1 MNNSL
6 YLIKKKKTS
15 LYAHF
20 HNQTSSPQNFY
31 RSYWDL
37 LSKLT
42 TLMTNIL
49 LLLNIIIS
57 YKYVMET
64 YNLFLSKPTA
74 FGRDF
79 GIMKEEQ
86 KLVVLFCRDYHN
98 WGIWCWNMLGILFW
112 SQDVY
117 LAGAFKFN
125 FSFLTFIKYKYT
137 SSTLLAKCFQ

>member
-1 MNNSL
+1 MHIFI
-6 YLIKKKKTS
+6 IKLLAYKIFTG
-15 LYAHF
+15 
-20 HNQTSSPQNFY
+20 SS
-31 RSYWDL
+31 WDL

-86 KLVVLFCRDYHN
+86 KLVVLFCRGYRN

-117 LAGAFKFN
+117 LAGAYKFN
-125 FSFLTFIKYKYT
+125 FFFFFLTFSKYKYT
-137 SSTLLAKCFQ
+137 FSILSTKCFQ

>member
-1 MNNSL
+1 MHIFIIKLLSHKIFTGSSL
-6 YLIKKKKTS
+6 
-15 LYAHF
+15 
-20 HNQTSSPQNFY
+20 
-31 RSYWDL
+31 DL

-42 TLMTNIL
+42 TLMTNVL

-79 GIMKEEQ
+79 GITKEEQ

-98 WGIWCWNMLGILFW
+98 WGMWCWLKMFV
-112 SQDVY
+112 SST
-117 LAGAFKFN
+117 FF
-125 FSFLTFIKYKYT
+125 FFLTFSKYKCKDPIWLESKT
-137 SSTLLAKCFQ
+137 GMDPGPRNPNNEFIECRKES

>member
-1 MNNSL
+1 MHIFI
-6 YLIKKKKTS
+6 IKLLAYTI
-15 LYAHF
+15 F
-20 HNQTSSPQNFY
+20 TGSS
-31 RSYWDL
+31 WDL

-64 YNLFLSKPTA
+64 YNLSLSEPAA

-86 KLVVLFCRDYHN
+86 KLVVLFCRGYHN

-117 LAGAFKFN
+117 LAGAYKFN
-125 FSFLTFIKYKYT
+125 FFFFSLFQ
-137 SSTLLAKCFQ
+137 STNILLAYFQQNVVNKKLNILFPNG